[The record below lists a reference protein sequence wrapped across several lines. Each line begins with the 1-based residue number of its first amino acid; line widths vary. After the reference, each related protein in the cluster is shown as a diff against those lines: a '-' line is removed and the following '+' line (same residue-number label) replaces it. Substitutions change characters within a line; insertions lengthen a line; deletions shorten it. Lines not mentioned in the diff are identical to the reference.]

1 MKTALYKRLN
11 AKTLISKVTKDFLLS
26 TLRLCRFASLRYVF
40 MLILFAGCVPA
51 RVPENLDDTPGP
63 AVVVTDRLFENSV
76 FTVRYPQGWRIV
88 TGEAG
93 APPSVIFVAPD
104 EQTTIRLQVG
114 DFNGSFNPP
123 DGFQIDLRQLDDIG
137 GESIS
142 AVLTAPTAEWEGY
155 LAIFE
160 RVLASVQAA

>member
-1 MKTALYKRLN
+1 MQA
-11 AKTLISKVTKDFLLS
+11 
-26 TLRLCRFASLRYVF
+26 LRLCAFVSLCYVF
-40 MLILFAGCVPA
+40 FLSACVPA
-51 RVPENLDDTPGP
+51 RVPDNLDDTPGP
-63 AVVVTDRLFENSV
+63 AVVVTDRLFENSI
-76 FTVRYPQGWRIV
+76 FTARYPPGWRIV

-123 DGFQIDLRQLDDIG
+123 DGFQIDLRHLDDIG

-142 AVLTAPTAEWEGY
+142 AVLTAPAAEWETY

-160 RVLASVQAA
+160 RLLASVQPA